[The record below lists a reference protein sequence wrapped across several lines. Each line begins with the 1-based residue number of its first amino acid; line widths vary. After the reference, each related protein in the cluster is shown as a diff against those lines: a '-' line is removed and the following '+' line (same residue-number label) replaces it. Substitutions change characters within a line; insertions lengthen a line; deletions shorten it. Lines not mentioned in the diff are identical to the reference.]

1 MRFII
6 PLFFLLLLLSGVINT
21 WIHNSIATKL
31 FPSLPLCFIEY
42 ARFNVILLLLLF
54 QGKVTTELRCGGR
67 IFFHRFVSHLHVSV
81 VRHFHVLHF
90 SQAGR
95 QKAVRIVEHNATDS
109 RHRFYWQRFV
119 DSIVSGWQ
127 IDKVPSQTHVLCRRK
142 LLVRLIQVRE
152 LRSNKFWLCSSCKRR
167 PHIQHEI
174 K

>member
-6 PLFFLLLLLSGVINT
+6 PLFSLLLLLSGVINT

-67 IFFHRFVSHLHVSV
+67 IFFTDSSSIFTSQWSV
-81 VRHFHVLHF
+81 IFTSCIF
-90 SQAGR
+90 SQPGR